1 MVGAFVGSAAAGGI
15 SRGAVTRNVV
25 VADGAASGE
34 ANVSP
39 EGLDDALPSHDL
51 GVVVL
56 GLFIREALHEL
67 LAKVFVI
74 EHDVKRVHVI
84 EVTQRARTC
93 NLHTFHVFESLLFA
107 PYFAIVGDLY
117 CAKPVRK
124 NFQRGAAFGF

>member
-1 MVGAFVGSAAAGGI
+1 MSDQDVEHAGALFRDVLEFNAP
-15 SRGAVTRNVV
+15 VV
-25 VADGAASGE
+25 
-34 ANVSP
+34 
-39 EGLDDALPSHDL
+39 

-74 EHDVKRVHVI
+74 EHYVKCVHVI